1 MEIISTVSAW
11 AKFFE
16 LRRFIN
22 QDLTRRLIRL
32 HDRFPRSTANV
43 MDMEVSSAF
52 PDGCTEDEY
61 IEYLNDEFE
70 AAFDEFEIRVR
81 ASR

>member
-1 MEIISTVSAW
+1 MKIISTIGAW

-16 LRRFIN
+16 LRQFIN
-22 QDLTRRLIRL
+22 KDLARRLIRL

-43 MDMEVSSAF
+43 MDKEVSDAF

-61 IEYLNDEFE
+61 IEYLNGEFE
-70 AAFDEFEIRVR
+70 AAFDEFEIRV